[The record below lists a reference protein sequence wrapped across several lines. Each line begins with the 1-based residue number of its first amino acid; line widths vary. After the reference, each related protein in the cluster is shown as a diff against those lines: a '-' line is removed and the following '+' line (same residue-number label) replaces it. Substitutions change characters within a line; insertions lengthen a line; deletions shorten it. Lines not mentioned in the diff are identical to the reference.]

1 MLQNFERLIYYRL
14 YQRWQ
19 HAIRRLLYKNLRWL
33 CGKKA
38 NVEELYDSYSNNV
51 SRFLGLIQTAVRE
64 GNDNPDEL

>member
-19 HAIRRLLYKNLRWL
+19 HAIRRLLYKNLKWL
-33 CGKKA
+33 CGKNA
-38 NVEELYDSYSNNV
+38 NVEELYDAYSNNV